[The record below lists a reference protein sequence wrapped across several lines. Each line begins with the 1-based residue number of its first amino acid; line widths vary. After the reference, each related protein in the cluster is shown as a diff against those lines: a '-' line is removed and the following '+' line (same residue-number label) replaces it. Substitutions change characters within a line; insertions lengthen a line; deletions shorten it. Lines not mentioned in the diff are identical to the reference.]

1 MQNESFPALTG
12 FYRLLFFYIEPISTT
27 VPVFMIWFFPGATW
41 FYNELVPEI
50 KSVSNLHLP
59 AKMAIWQL
67 ANCYFL
73 LGLIGSLVF
82 RAARDS
88 LRNDL
93 VAQERIVGALL
104 MALAIADVADTCI
117 SVAVSALATPYEI
130 IMKPSSWN
138 GAFIGNVPFTLFL
151 FCCRFWETNVLLF
164 SQEAPQIS
172 VTKVDRHGLIITSVE
187 VKQDG

>member
-1 MQNESFPALTG
+1 
-12 FYRLLFFYIEPISTT
+12 
-27 VPVFMIWFFPGATW
+27 
-41 FYNELVPEI
+41 
-50 KSVSNLHLP
+50 
-59 AKMAIWQL
+59 MAIWQL

-104 MALAIADVADTCI
+104 MALAIADI
-117 SVAVSALATPYEI
+117 SHVAVSVLATPYEI

-164 SQEAPQIS
+164 SQEAPQSS

-187 VKQDG
+187 